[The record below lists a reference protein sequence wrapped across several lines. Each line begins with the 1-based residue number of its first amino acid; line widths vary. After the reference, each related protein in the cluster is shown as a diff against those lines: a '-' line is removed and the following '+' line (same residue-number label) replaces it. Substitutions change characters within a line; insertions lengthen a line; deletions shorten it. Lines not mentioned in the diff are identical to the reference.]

1 MRKMLYQQLTD
12 FVLNKL
18 PEAYHAKFY
27 SEMDKGKIKN
37 EGRTLTESGIEIAH
51 IEYDAILFFEEL
63 PFKKIDPLNLIA
75 LISIWLDEVSK
86 SEEYYRLVDYQE
98 LDFELELIDDE
109 TADLT
114 FVIPFKEPITA
125 IKSESG
131 KLMIENEAYEL
142 GEVTVDIAESI
153 DVKVVIDN
161 G

>member
-12 FVLNKL
+12 FVLAKL
-18 PEAYHAKFY
+18 PEAYRPKFY

-37 EGRTLTESGIEIAH
+37 EGRTQTENGIEIAH

-75 LISIWLDEVSK
+75 LISIWLDEISK
-86 SEEYYRLVDYQE
+86 SDEYWRLVDYEE

-114 FVIPFKEPITA
+114 FIIPFKEPITA
-125 IKSESG
+125 IKNEQGGLLINGEKYQLSE
-131 KLMIENEAYEL
+131 IEI
-142 GEVTVDIAESI
+142 DIAEEI
-153 DVKVVIDN
+153 DVGVLAAND
-161 G
+161 